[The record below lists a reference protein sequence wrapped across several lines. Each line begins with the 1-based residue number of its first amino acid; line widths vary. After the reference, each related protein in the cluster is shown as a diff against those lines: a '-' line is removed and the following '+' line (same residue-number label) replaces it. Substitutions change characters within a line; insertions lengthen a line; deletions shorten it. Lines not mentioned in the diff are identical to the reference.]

1 MKVFVMSAERRTGV
15 SKKTNNPYDSVIVE
29 GVYTGAG
36 NKLLVKQLWIDPNM
50 LDGVLPQYGDVLDVS
65 IGFSGFIDT
74 VKFIDTEK
82 VSLSVRP
89 VTKQ

>member
-89 VTKQ
+89 VNKQ